1 MSYDY
6 KAGKERIEAILN
18 NKMEIIDKD
27 KLPKGEEFTFDNGYK
42 SWITSI
48 FVDIRDSST
57 LFQEEDSEK
66 VAKIIRSFTSEII
79 EIFRE
84 EDDLLREIGI
94 RGDCVYAIYTTPQ
107 NPDIDEIFDKACMVN
122 TYIKMLNK
130 LLTNKGYNK
139 IKIGIGV
146 ATDEEVVIK
155 AGRKASGINAKVWI
169 GKAVTEAANLSGVAN
184 KGTNK
189 KGIAVSSNT
198 YFNLNEENK
207 KYCTE
212 STYSRNESSIT
223 YYQAD
228 VVFSNFDKWINDG
241 MK

>member
-42 SWITSI
+42 SWITAI

-84 EDDLLREIGI
+84 EDDLIREIGI

-107 NPDIDEIFDKACMVN
+107 KPDIDKIFYKACTVN

-130 LLTNKGYNK
+130 LLINNGYEE
-139 IKIGIGV
+139 IKIGIGM
-146 ATDEEVVIK
+146 ATDKELVIK
-155 AGRKASGINAKVWI
+155 AGRKTSGINAKVWI

-184 KGTNK
+184 KGLNFHP
-189 KGIAVSSNT
+189 IAIAPIT
-198 YFNLNEENK
+198 YNNLNEHNK
-207 KYCTE
+207 ELCKQD
-212 STYSRNESSIT
+212 TYYRNNSPIT
-223 YYQAD
+223 YYKADAVYTD
-228 VVFSNFDKWINDG
+228 VVEWINNG
-241 MK
+241 ME